1 MSEMLTV
8 LAQSSELMIVQKREL
23 VELIGIETRN
33 KYAIEVNGAP
43 LAFAAEQGQGGLAF
57 LARMFFGHW
66 RTFEIHFF
74 DNALQLALRV
84 VHPFRF
90 FFQRLE
96 VSTAAGR
103 QLGAIQQRFSVFFK
117 RFDVTD
123 PSGRLLLSVSSP
135 IWRPWTFVFK
145 RDERELARV
154 EKKWSGML
162 TEAFTDADRFRVA
175 FESPELN
182 LDERA
187 LVLAAGI
194 FIDLQYFERKAQ

>member
-1 MSEMLTV
+1 MLSV
-8 LAQSSELMIVQKREL
+8 VQQSSELMVVQRREL
-23 VELIGIETRN
+23 AELFGIETRN
-33 KYAIEVNGAP
+33 KYSIEAGGAP
-43 LAFAAEQGQGGLAF
+43 FAFAAEQGKGGLAF

-74 DNALQLALRV
+74 DEARQLVLRA

-96 VSTAAGR
+96 VLAADGR
-103 QLGAIQQRFSVFFK
+103 ALGAIQQRFAIFSK

-123 PSGRLLLSVSSP
+123 PNGRLLLSVSSP
-135 IWRPWTFVFK
+135 IWRPWTFAFE
-145 RDERELARV
+145 RDGRELARV

-162 TEAFTDADRFRVA
+162 QEAFTDADRFRVA
-175 FESPELN
+175 FESPVLG
-182 LDERA
+182 LDERS
-187 LVLAAGI
+187 LVLAAAI

>member
-8 LAQSSELMIVQKREL
+8 LSQSSELMIVQKREL

-74 DNALQLALRV
+74 DNARQLALRA
-84 VHPFRF
+84 VHPFRW

-96 VSTAAGR
+96 VSTASGR
-103 QLGAIQQRFSVFFK
+103 QLGAIQQRFAILFK

-123 PSGRLLLSVSSP
+123 PSGRLLLHVSSP
-135 IWRPWTFVFK
+135 LWRPWTFVFK

-154 EKKWSGML
+154 EKKWTGML

-194 FIDLQYFERKAQ
+194 FIDLQYFEQKAQ